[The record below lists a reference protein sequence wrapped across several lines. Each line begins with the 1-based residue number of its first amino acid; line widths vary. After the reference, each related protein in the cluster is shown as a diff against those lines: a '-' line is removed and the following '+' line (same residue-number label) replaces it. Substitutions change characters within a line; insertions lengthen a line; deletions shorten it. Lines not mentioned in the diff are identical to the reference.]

1 MKKKV
6 RNNKVIL
13 ASILALGCLTAA
25 SVGFSSWV
33 IGAQNISTKSN
44 VDVTV
49 DDVVDNRLFNVTA
62 SSNSTI
68 KLGPSTKGT
77 YISYSGSASEEVL
90 DFSFSL
96 TFIANTAN
104 TANDGEAFAFTSLG
118 DQSFDIKFSFTNTLN
133 INDAENEYIKFPSE
147 PSETTIGT
155 ISKSGFIASGTTA
168 PQSSNVITYTGKLAW
183 GSYFG
188 GKNPS
193 ELDDSTVSKDPT
205 KVDSYIA
212 GLKHLKDCL
221 NNQSNKNFVITVNIV
236 KK

>member
-33 IGAQNISTKSN
+33 IAAQNTDAASN
-44 VDVTV
+44 VKVTV
-49 DDVVDNRLFNVTA
+49 ADVKDHRFKVVIA

-68 KLGPSTKGT
+68 KLGPSKKGT
-77 YISYSGSASEEVL
+77 YISYSGSEPEEAL
-90 DFSFSL
+90 DFTFSL
-96 TFIANTAN
+96 TFTAAN
-104 TANDGEAFAFTSLG
+104 GEAFKFTSLV
-118 DQSFDIKFSFTNTLN
+118 DQSFNIKFSFTDKLK
-133 INDAENEYIKFPSE
+133 INDDGNEYIKFPSE
-147 PSETTIGT
+147 TIGT
-155 ISKSGFIASGTTA
+155 ISNSGFIESGTTE
-168 PQSSNVITYTGKLAW
+168 PKNSNVITYNGKLDW

-193 ELDDSTVSKDPT
+193 ELSDST
-205 KVDSYIA
+205 KVGSYIT
-212 GLKHLKDCL
+212 GLNHLKTYLDG
-221 NNQSNKNFVITVNIV
+221 NKSFEITVNIE

>member
-33 IGAQNISTKSN
+33 IAAQNTNATSN
-44 VDVTV
+44 VKVTV
-49 DDVVDNRLFNVTA
+49 ADVEDHRFKVTA
-62 SSNSTI
+62 SSDSTI

-77 YISYSGSASEEVL
+77 YISYSGSESEEVL
-90 DFSFSL
+90 DFTFSL
-96 TFIANTAN
+96 KFTAAN
-104 TANDGEAFAFTSLG
+104 GEAFNFTSLG
-118 DQSFDIKFSFTNTLN
+118 DQSFNVKFSFTDTFN
-133 INDAENEYIKFPSE
+133 INDAKNKYIEF

-155 ISKSGFIASGTTA
+155 ISKSGFTASSSDATTD
-168 PQSSNVITYTGKLAW
+168 PKSSNVITYSGKLAW

-193 ELDDSTVSKDPT
+193 ELDDSTVSTDST
-205 KVDSYIA
+205 KVDSYIE
-212 GLKHLKDCL
+212 GLNHLKTSLDGK
-221 NNQSNKNFVITVNIV
+221 SFEITVNIV

>member
-33 IGAQNISTKSN
+33 IAAQNISTNSN

-49 DDVVDNRLFNVTA
+49 DGVEDHRYNFDVIA
-62 SSNSTI
+62 SSSDSTI
-68 KLGPSTKGT
+68 RLGPNPNGK
-77 YISYSGSASEEVL
+77 YITPSGSASEEDL
-90 DFSFSL
+90 NFDFELKF
-96 TFIANTAN
+96 TAKGSS
-104 TANDGEAFAFTSLG
+104 AAFDFTSLG
-118 DQSFDIKFSFTNTLN
+118 DQSLDIKFSFTNTLN
-133 INDAENEYIKFPSE
+133 INGDEEEYIKFPSE
-147 PSETTIGT
+147 TIGT
-155 ISKSGFIASGTTA
+155 ISKSGFTVKSSGAATDT
-168 PQSSNVITYTGKLAW
+168 QSSNVITYNGQLAW

-193 ELDDSTVSKDPT
+193 ELTDPT
-205 KVDSYIA
+205 KVDLYIE
-212 GLKHLKDCL
+212 KL
-221 NNQSNKNFVITVNIV
+221 NYLRNTLDNQKLEITVNIG

>member
-33 IGAQNISTKSN
+33 IAAQDTSAASKVN
-44 VDVTV
+44 VTV
-49 DDVVDNRLFNVTA
+49 ADVEDHRFNVAA
-62 SSNSTI
+62 SSKSEI
-68 KLGPSTKGT
+68 KLGPSKKGP
-77 YISYSGSASEEVL
+77 YISYSGSATEEAL
-90 DFSFSL
+90 DFTFSL
-96 TFIANTAN
+96 KF
-104 TANDGEAFAFTSLG
+104 TANDGKAFAFTSLG
-118 DQSFDIKFSFTNTLN
+118 DQSFDINFSFTNTLN
-133 INDAENEYIKFPSE
+133 INDNVNEYIKFPLE
-147 PSETTIGT
+147 ATTIGT
-155 ISKSGFIASGTTA
+155 ISKSGFTPSSSGATTDT
-168 PQSSNVITYTGKLAW
+168 QSSNVITYNGELTW

-193 ELDDSTVSKDPT
+193 KLDDST

-212 GLKHLKDCL
+212 GLKHLKECL
-221 NNQSNKNFVITVNIV
+221 KDNAAFEITVNIV

>member
-33 IGAQNISTKSN
+33 IAAQDAKDTSN
-44 VDVTV
+44 VNVTV
-49 DDVVDNRLFNVTA
+49 ADVEDHRFNVKA

-68 KLGPSTKGT
+68 KLGPSKKGT
-77 YISYSGSASEEVL
+77 YISYSGSESEEAL
-90 DFSFSL
+90 DFTFSL
-96 TFIANTAN
+96 KF
-104 TANDGEAFAFTSLG
+104 TANDDKEFAFTSLG
-118 DQSFDIKFSFTNTLN
+118 DRSFDIKFSFTNTLN
-133 INDAENEYIKFPSE
+133 INDNKDKKTYIDFPSG
-147 PSETTIGT
+147 TIGT
-155 ISKSGFIASGTTA
+155 ISNSGFIASGTTD
-168 PQSSNVITYTGKLAW
+168 PKNSNVITYSGKLTW

-193 ELDDSTVSKDPT
+193 ELDDST
-205 KVDSYIA
+205 KVDSYIT
-212 GLKHLKDCL
+212 GLNHLKECL
-221 NNQSNKNFVITVNIV
+221 KDNATFEITVNIV

>member
-33 IGAQNISTKSN
+33 IAAQSTDATSN
-44 VDVTV
+44 VNVTV
-49 DDVVDNRLFNVTA
+49 ADVEDHRFKVTA
-62 SSNSTI
+62 SSDSII

-77 YISYSGSASEEVL
+77 YISYSESASEEEL
-90 DFSFSL
+90 GFNFKL
-96 TFIANTAN
+96 TFN
-104 TANDGEAFAFTSLG
+104 ANDDKEFAFKSLG
-118 DQSFDIKFSFTNTLN
+118 DQSFNINFSFTDKLN
-133 INDAENEYIKFPSE
+133 INDAKNEYIKFPSE

-155 ISKSGFIASGTTA
+155 ISKSGFSPSSGVTA
-168 PQSSNVITYTGKLAW
+168 TQNNNEITYNGTLAW

-188 GKNPS
+188 GQNPS
-193 ELDDSTVSKDPT
+193 LLNDSANVS
-205 KVDSYIA
+205 SYIT
-212 GLKHLKDCL
+212 GLNHLKECL
-221 NNQSNKNFVITVNIV
+221 KDNAAFKITVKIE

>member
-33 IGAQNISTKSN
+33 IAAQDTSAASKVN
-44 VDVTV
+44 VTV
-49 DDVVDNRLFNVTA
+49 ADVEDHRFNVAA
-62 SSNSTI
+62 SSKSEI
-68 KLGPSTKGT
+68 KLGPSTKGP
-77 YISYSGSASEEVL
+77 YISYFGSATEEAL
-90 DFSFSL
+90 DFTFSL
-96 TFIANTAN
+96 KF
-104 TANDGEAFAFTSLG
+104 TANDGKAFAFTSLG
-118 DQSFDIKFSFTNTLN
+118 DQSFDINFSFTNIN
-133 INDAENEYIKFPSE
+133 ILDINKDGNEYINFPSG
-147 PSETTIGT
+147 TIGT
-155 ISKSGFIASGTTA
+155 ISSSSPGFTASTGVTA
-168 PQSSNVITYTGKLAW
+168 TQSSNVITYNGKLAW

-212 GLKHLKDCL
+212 GLKHLKECL
-221 NNQSNKNFVITVNIV
+221 KDNAAFEITVNIV
-236 KK
+236 KKVV

>member
-33 IGAQNISTKSN
+33 IAAQDAKDTSN
-44 VDVTV
+44 VNVTV
-49 DDVVDNRLFNVTA
+49 ADVEDHRFKVEA
-62 SSNSTI
+62 SSDSTI
-68 KLGPSTKGT
+68 QLGPSTNGK
-77 YISYSGSASEEVL
+77 YISYSGGKSEEAL
-90 DFSFSL
+90 DFTFSL
-96 TFIANTAN
+96 TFNN
-104 TANDGEAFAFTSLG
+104 ANDKPFDFTSLG
-118 DQSFDIKFSFTNTLN
+118 DQSFNIKFSFTNKLN
-133 INDAENEYIKFPSE
+133 INDEYIIFPSD
-147 PSETTIGT
+147 ETTIGT
-155 ISKSGFIASGTTA
+155 ISKSGFTPSSSGETTDT
-168 PQSSNVITYTGKLAW
+168 QSSNVITYNGELAW

-193 ELDDSTVSKDPT
+193 ELDDPT

-212 GLKHLKDCL
+212 GLKHLKECL
-221 NNQSNKNFVITVNIV
+221 KDNAAFEITVNIV

>member
-33 IGAQNISTKSN
+33 IAAQDTRTTSN
-44 VDVTV
+44 VKVTV
-49 DDVVDNRLFNVTA
+49 ADVEDHRFKVEA

-68 KLGPSTKGT
+68 KLGPSTPGK

-96 TFIANTAN
+96 TFTAIV
-104 TANDGEAFAFTSLG
+104 GSEAFNFKSLG
-118 DQSFDIKFSFTNTLN
+118 DQSFNIKFSFTDKLK
-133 INDAENEYIKFPSE
+133 INDDGNEYIKFPPE
-147 PSETTIGT
+147 ATTIGT
-155 ISKSGFIASGTTA
+155 ISKSGFIASGA
-168 PQSSNVITYTGKLAW
+168 KDPQSSNVITYSGKLSW

-188 GKNPS
+188 GQNPS
-193 ELDDSTVSKDPT
+193 LLNDSANVS
-205 KVDSYIA
+205 SYIE
-212 GLKHLKDCL
+212 GLNHLKKCL
-221 NNQSNKNFVITVNIV
+221 DNKNFVIAVNIEKAV
-236 KK
+236 